1 MQGSR
6 SLKVERRVAGCQG
19 EGQGKGGKGER
30 GDRKGQERRRE
41 RNSKVIWG
49 KT

>member
-6 SLKVERRVAGCQG
+6 SLKVKRRVAGCQG

-30 GDRKGQERRRE
+30 RQKRTGEKKRKEL
-41 RNSKVIWG
+41 
-49 KT
+49 